1 MGYISIQFNKAKGS
15 ADTGASDHIERKTI
29 PKNADP
35 TRTCLNRELVDFPD
49 GVTNRTE
56 AINHRI
62 RTGMAPHADTSSSS
76 DVLDARRILLPA
88 AVC

>member
-15 ADTGASDHIERKTI
+15 ADTGASDHIERKTV

-49 GVTNRTE
+49 
-56 AINHRI
+56 
-62 RTGMAPHADTSSSS
+62 APPTTTT
-76 DVLDARRILLPA
+76 LLPF
-88 AVC
+88 CGSPFL